1 MFWDGLREA
10 HRGMSGASRRLGP
23 GVHSVPDPL
32 RVEQPRRPRAAA
44 GHGHHPH
51 RGPTPNAAHHAPP
64 QSLRA
69 PNRKPGRS
77 HIPFL
82 AESAVLREA
91 LGPELYEA
99 VLAVRRAEAEL
110 FAMFTDADVIEAVR
124 WRY

>member
-1 MFWDGLREA
+1 MIDSKGF
-10 HRGMSGASRRLGP
+10 
-23 GVHSVPDPL
+23 
-32 RVEQPRRPRAAA
+32 
-44 GHGHHPH
+44 
-51 RGPTPNAAHHAPP
+51 
-64 QSLRA
+64 RA

-99 VLAVRRAEAEL
+99 VLVRRAEAEL
-110 FAMFTDADVIEAVR
+110 FAISTDADVIKAVR

>member
-1 MFWDGLREA
+1 MTGGLLDVA
-10 HRGMSGASRRLGP
+10 SGQDTHSRRRGRSAGFAVSALP
-23 GVHSVPDPL
+23 PNSDPTYGDHEVL
-32 RVEQPRRPRAAA
+32 TKTKVRP
-44 GHGHHPH
+44 
-51 RGPTPNAAHHAPP
+51 
-64 QSLRA
+64 LRA

-77 HIPFL
+77 HIPFP

-124 WRY
+124 RRC

>member
-1 MFWDGLREA
+1 MPDRAGNRGEPWGINGLT
-10 HRGMSGASRRLGP
+10 HQASKALQCR
-23 GVHSVPDPL
+23 SD
-32 RVEQPRRPRAAA
+32 A
-44 GHGHHPH
+44 
-51 RGPTPNAAHHAPP
+51 RGPQITSASQA
-64 QSLRA
+64 QSA
-69 PNRKPGRS
+69 SRS

-124 WRY
+124 WRC

>member
-1 MFWDGLREA
+1 MALSQFP
-10 HRGMSGASRRLGP
+10 SI
-23 GVHSVPDPL
+23 
-32 RVEQPRRPRAAA
+32 AA
-44 GHGHHPH
+44 G
-51 RGPTPNAAHHAPP
+51 GPDR
-64 QSLRA
+64 LRA

-77 HIPFL
+77 HIPLL

-99 VLAVRRAEAEL
+99 VLAVRRAEAEP